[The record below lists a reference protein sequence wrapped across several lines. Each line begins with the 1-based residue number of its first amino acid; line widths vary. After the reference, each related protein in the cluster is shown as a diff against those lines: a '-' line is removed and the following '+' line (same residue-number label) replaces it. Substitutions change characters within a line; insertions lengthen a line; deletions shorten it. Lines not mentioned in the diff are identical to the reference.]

1 MKERKKKKEKRQERT
16 KSRDEKT
23 KRETVRLTNRDREG
37 RTPKNEGVVVCTN
50 DIIVASLYFPSI
62 PIFPFS
68 EQMAVK
74 SASLLSVAISRWSRI
89 TRNPDA

>member
-1 MKERKKKKEKRQERT
+1 MKERKKKEKKKK

-23 KRETVRLTNRDREG
+23 KRETVRPTYRDREG

-74 SASLLSVAISRWSRI
+74 SDSWRSAAFSLWSRL
-89 TRNPDA
+89 TKNPDA